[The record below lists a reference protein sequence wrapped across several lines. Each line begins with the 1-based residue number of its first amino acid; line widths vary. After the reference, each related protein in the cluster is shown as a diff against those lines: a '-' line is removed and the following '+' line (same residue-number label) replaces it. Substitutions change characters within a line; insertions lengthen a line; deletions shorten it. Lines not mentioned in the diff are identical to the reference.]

1 MRHSTMTRWLV
12 VLAVCAAL
20 FCASCVKGRKAVDP
34 TRIPGS
40 LGVAAF
46 TQPVH
51 EADLLGGSIPD
62 WAAAVDQDMLF
73 ALDRALHNEVVIKR
87 GRTFTEYQVVRR
99 CQEIEDSGVT
109 GSGRTALDYWLAVGR
124 CAGVDYLLVPQL
136 TALRTKDIAKEQPAA
151 VAYELSLVDVAGE
164 RVLKRFH
171 FEEVQRFLTDNI
183 LDLGRFLERGGKWI
197 TAIEL
202 ATEGFERAV
211 EELWL

>member
-1 MRHSTMTRWLV
+1 MRNTLIRNLTLA
-12 VLAVCAAL
+12 AVCALLLLA
-20 FCASCVKGRKAVDP
+20 AGCVKQRKAAMD
-34 TRIPGS
+34 TTLPGS

-46 TQPVH
+46 TQPAH
-51 EADLLGGSIPD
+51 AADLLGGSIPD
-62 WAAAVDQDMLF
+62 WAEPVDPDMLS

-99 CQEIEDSGVT
+99 CQEIENSGVT
-109 GSGRTALDYWLAVGR
+109 GTGQTALDYWLHVGR

-136 TALRTKDIAKEQPAA
+136 TALRVKDIAKEQPAA
-151 VAYELSLVDVAGE
+151 VAYELSLVDVEGG

-197 TAIEL
+197 SAVEL
-202 ATEGFERAV
+202 ATEGFESAV